1 MKKFLFIIIVIVLVS
16 GITWFV
22 CNSRK
27 EICQQSNNNEPNKI
41 SKKFMFKKITPNIM
55 VTDVNATVDYY
66 KNNLDFQIVMGV
78 DEQKEVKMGDSATG
92 SILTWAMIKKD
103 DVEIM
108 VQRKD
113 GFIEEL
119 PELKDIKIGG
129 TFAMYMSV
137 QDVKGFYDK
146 IKDKV
151 EITKDMHKTFYG
163 ADEFVIKDLN
173 GYIIYFAEAQN
184 G

>member
-1 MKKFLFIIIVIVLVS
+1 M
-16 GITWFV
+16 
-22 CNSRK
+22 
-27 EICQQSNNNEPNKI
+27 
-41 SKKFMFKKITPNIM
+41 KKITPNIM
-55 VTDVNATVDYY
+55 VADVNATINYY

-78 DEQKEVKMGDSATG
+78 SEQKEVKMGDTATET
-92 SILTWAMIKKD
+92 ILTWAMIKKD

-108 VQRKD
+108 LQRKD
-113 GFIEEL
+113 SMIEEL
-119 PELKDIKIGG
+119 SEFKGLKIGG
-129 TFAMYMSV
+129 TFTMYISM
-137 QDVKGFYDK
+137 QDVKTFYGK

-151 EITKDMHKTFYG
+151 EIIKNIHKTFYG

>member
-1 MKKFLFIIIVIVLVS
+1 ME
-16 GITWFV
+16 TT
-22 CNSRK
+22 
-27 EICQQSNNNEPNKI
+27 
-41 SKKFMFKKITPNIM
+41 MKKITPNIM
-55 VTDVNATVDYY
+55 VADVNATINYY

-78 DEQKEVKMGDSATG
+78 SEQKEVKMGDTATET
-92 SILTWAMIKKD
+92 ILTWAMIKKD

-108 VQRKD
+108 LQRKD
-113 GFIEEL
+113 SMIEEL
-119 PELKDIKIGG
+119 SEFKGLKIGG
-129 TFAMYMSV
+129 TFTMYISM
-137 QDVKGFYDK
+137 QDVKTFYGK

-151 EITKDMHKTFYG
+151 EIIKNIHKTFYG

>member
-1 MKKFLFIIIVIVLVS
+1 MEN
-16 GITWFV
+16 T
-22 CNSRK
+22 
-27 EICQQSNNNEPNKI
+27 
-41 SKKFMFKKITPNIM
+41 MKKITPNIM
-55 VTDVNATVDYY
+55 VADVNATINYY

-78 DEQKEVKMGDSATG
+78 SEQKEVKMGDTATET
-92 SILTWAMIKKD
+92 ILTWAMIKKD

-108 VQRKD
+108 LQRKD
-113 GFIEEL
+113 SMIEEL
-119 PELKDIKIGG
+119 SEFKGLKIGG
-129 TFAMYMSV
+129 TFTMYISM
-137 QDVKGFYDK
+137 QDVKNFYDK

-151 EITKDMHKTFYG
+151 EIIKEIHKTFYG

>member
-1 MKKFLFIIIVIVLVS
+1 M
-16 GITWFV
+16 
-22 CNSRK
+22 
-27 EICQQSNNNEPNKI
+27 
-41 SKKFMFKKITPNIM
+41 KKITPNIM
-55 VTDVNATVDYY
+55 VADVNATINYY

-78 DEQKEVKMGDSATG
+78 SEQKEVKMGDTATET
-92 SILTWAMIKKD
+92 ILTWAMIKKD

-108 VQRKD
+108 LQRKD
-113 GFIEEL
+113 SMIEEL
-119 PELKDIKIGG
+119 SEFKGLKIGG
-129 TFAMYMSV
+129 TFTMYISM
-137 QDVKGFYDK
+137 QDVKTFYGK

-151 EITKDMHKTFYG
+151 EIIKEIHKTFYG

>member
-1 MKKFLFIIIVIVLVS
+1 M
-16 GITWFV
+16 
-22 CNSRK
+22 
-27 EICQQSNNNEPNKI
+27 
-41 SKKFMFKKITPNIM
+41 KKITPNIM
-55 VTDVNATVDYY
+55 VADVNATINYY

-78 DEQKEVKMGDSATG
+78 SEQKEVKMGDTATET
-92 SILTWAMIKKD
+92 ILTWAMIKKD

-108 VQRKD
+108 LQRKD
-113 GFIEEL
+113 SMIEEL
-119 PELKDIKIGG
+119 SEFKGLKIGG
-129 TFAMYMSV
+129 TFTMYISM
-137 QDVKGFYDK
+137 QDVKNFYDK

-151 EITKDMHKTFYG
+151 EIIKEIHKTFYG